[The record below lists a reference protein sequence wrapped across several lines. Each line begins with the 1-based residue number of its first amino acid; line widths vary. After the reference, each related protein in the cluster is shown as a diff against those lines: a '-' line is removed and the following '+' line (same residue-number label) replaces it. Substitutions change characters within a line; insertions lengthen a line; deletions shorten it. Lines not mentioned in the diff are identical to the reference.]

1 MRMNGTGAAPVCKTL
16 AGALVLCAAPAALAD
31 ESRERVLE
39 ERLRE
44 VEARLAQV
52 EDRGGYF
59 TATSDLAS
67 RVSELERAVL
77 ADDKG
82 GFTSYFK
89 QGMRSETADGA
100 HKYQWYGRIQN
111 DWVWWDADSDLKA
124 ALGEKLNGG
133 TEFRRV
139 RLGARG
145 TLYGNVDF
153 KSEIDFAEG
162 EVEFA
167 DVFMELK
174 NCSFGSFRV
183 GHFDEPTGLDRLTS
197 SRFVTFVERN
207 LVAEAFAPGRNTG
220 MSFQGTAAEDTVAWS
235 LGMFRD
241 ADGAG
246 NDVDNEK
253 KGEYNITGRISG
265 RPVIQDDGATFL
277 HLGAWLSLRD
287 YSNDEVRFRARPS
300 VHLGPRFVDTSTI
313 SGARD
318 GNVWGLEAAWNSG
331 PFCIQGEY
339 AKASPDIEG
348 GSDPSFDAFSVEAS
362 YFLTGES
369 KAYDKNKGS
378 FDRPKVKKNYGDG
391 DGAGAWQLG
400 LRYDTIDLEDGG
412 IDGGQMDVLT
422 FGVNWYL
429 NPNTRVSLNVV
440 NIDVE
445 NDASGFDESG
455 RALVM
460 RFQVDF

>member
-1 MRMNGTGAAPVCKTL
+1 MRRIDAGAAVAAT
-16 AGALVLCAAPAALAD
+16 LVLCAAPAALAD
-31 ESRERVLE
+31 ESRERMLE

-44 VEARLAQV
+44 VESRLAQV

-59 TATSDLAS
+59 TATSDLAA

-89 QGMRSETADGA
+89 QGMRSETGDGA

-111 DWVWWDADSDLKA
+111 DWVWWKADNDLESG
-124 ALGEKLNGG
+124 LGEEINGG

-145 TLYGNVDF
+145 SLYGNIEF
-153 KSEIDFAEG
+153 KSEIDFADAG
-162 EVEFA
+162 IEFA
-167 DVFMELK
+167 DVYMELV

-183 GHFDEPTGLDRLTS
+183 GHFDEPMGLDRLTS
-197 SRFVTFVERN
+197 SRFATFTERN
-207 LVAEAFAPGRNTG
+207 LVAEGFAAGRNTG
-220 MSFQGTAAEDTVAWS
+220 MSFQGTAAEDTIAWAV
-235 LGMFRD
+235 GMFRD
-241 ADGAG
+241 ADDGG
-246 NDVDNEK
+246 NDVGNEK
-253 KGEYNITGRISG
+253 AGEYNLTGRISG
-265 RPVIQDDGATFL
+265 RPVIEDDGATFL

-287 YSNDEVRFRARPS
+287 YSNDEVRFRARPN

-313 SGARD
+313 SDATD
-318 GNVWGLEAAWNSG
+318 GTVWGIEAAWNSG

-339 AKASPDIEG
+339 AKASPDVET
-348 GSDPSFDAFSVEAS
+348 GSDPSFDAFSIEAS

-369 KAYDKNKGS
+369 KAYDRKKGA

-391 DGAGAWQLG
+391 DGTGAWQLG
-400 LRYDTIDLEDGG
+400 LRYDSIDLEDAG
-412 IDGGQMDVLT
+412 IDGGEMDTLT

-440 NIDVE
+440 DIDVE
-445 NDASGFDESG
+445 NDAAGFSEDG